1 VTLLALAHVAGAL
14 TMISPR
20 IPTLRLFA
28 RVDQPFVRSRLP
40 SLLGRA
46 VTFAFVDRTRTLHP
60 GSLIKCNSDLA
71 QQVLLRV
78 TVFDSEGRHLRDP
91 ARE

>member
-14 TMISPR
+14 IMISPR

-40 SLLGRA
+40 
-46 VTFAFVDRTRTLHP
+46 
-60 GSLIKCNSDLA
+60 
-71 QQVLLRV
+71 
-78 TVFDSEGRHLRDP
+78 
-91 ARE
+91 